1 MPVTTKNGTV
11 QWRPAQGAEA
21 RNKFLLRLV
30 LLVVLALSAKVIA
43 EETIWPFVLDAPAQV
58 LDFISRMFPPDLRY
72 TNRVLPALV
81 ETINLSV
88 FGTAAAALV
97 SLPLSILAA
106 KNTSPSRILRLVA
119 LAIIVT
125 TRSVTSLIWA
135 LLIVQIVGPGL
146 FAGVLA
152 IAVRGIGMISKLF
165 YEAIEE
171 INVEP
176 IEAIRATGASSAQVF
191 LYGFLPQLMPTF
203 VGVTVLRWEINIRE
217 STIIGIVGGGGIG
230 FLLNS
235 AVNRLRWDQVIVVL
249 FAILVIVF
257 VAELISAKARQAVT

>member
-1 MPVTTKNGTV
+1 MPITTKNGTV
-11 QWRPAQGAEA
+11 QWTPSQGEV
-21 RNKFLLRLV
+21 RKKFLQRLL
-30 LLVVLALSAKVIA
+30 LLVIFLLSARVISQ
-43 EETIWPFVLDAPAQV
+43 ETMWPFVLDAPAQV
-58 LDFISRMFPPDLRY
+58 KDFISRMFPPDFRY

-81 ETINLSV
+81 ETMNLSI
-88 FGTAAAALV
+88 FGTAGAALV
-97 SLPLSILAA
+97 SIPLAIIAA
-106 KNTSPSRILRLVA
+106 KNTSPSRVLRLLA

-152 IAVRGIGMISKLF
+152 IGVRGIGMISKLL

-171 INVEP
+171 INPEP
-176 IEAIRATGASSAQVF
+176 IEAIKATGASAAQVF
-191 LYGFLPQLMPTF
+191 LYGYVPQLLPTF

-249 FAILVIVF
+249 LAILVIVF
-257 VAELISAKARQAVT
+257 LAELISAKARQAVT